1 MQKLAEFMD
10 VKISMVTGGTLVRDE
25 PVKLKDSHVIVGT
38 PGRIIHLLQVGVIS
52 KSELIGAEM
61 LITLS
66 SETEKILM
74 FVVDEADEML
84 SEGFTE
90 QICTV
95 FKKMPKTVQAVLLS
109 ATMPKGALDLTSNF
123 MRNPIQILVKQE
135 QLTLQGIRQFY
146 IELEQEVSSHFLD

>member
-1 MQKLAEFMD
+1 
-10 VKISMVTGGTLVRDE
+10 
-25 PVKLKDSHVIVGT
+25 
-38 PGRIIHLLQVGVIS
+38 
-52 KSELIGAEM
+52 
-61 LITLS
+61 
-66 SETEKILM
+66 M